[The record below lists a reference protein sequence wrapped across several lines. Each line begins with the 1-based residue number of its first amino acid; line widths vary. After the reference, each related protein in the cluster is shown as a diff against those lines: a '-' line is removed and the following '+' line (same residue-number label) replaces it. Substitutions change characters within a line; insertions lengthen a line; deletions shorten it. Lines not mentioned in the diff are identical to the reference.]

1 MAMYKTATYYA
12 DDDFEMKVEL
22 YEGTPLVH
30 LQLHRASKAIIEKVM
45 QVWAEIKALAWYDGY
60 EAIYTYTQ
68 DKRMF
73 RIFGATKV
81 PGSFNYKGKV
91 YEVGKWELK

>member
-30 LQLHRASKAIIEKVM
+30 LQLHKVSKTIIDKVM
-45 QVWAEIKALAWYDGY
+45 RVWAEIKALAYMDGY

-68 DKRMF
+68 DSRMF

-81 PGSFNYKGKV
+81 PGSFNYKGAV
-91 YEVGKWELK
+91 YEVGKWDLK